1 MPLSDIAENNETLTF
16 GLVSGDNSCNVRILP
31 SNGEISSELYKTL
44 TSELPVVSLKSDTAL
59 KTPLIQQT
67 LPSALK
73 SSVITNDMED
83 ENNLHCYRASLHR
96 KFVEMLAEYHLQ
108 CQIQQKNVHSYSSTT
123 TSSSSEVSVET
134 ESKVPLT
141 TAIPENDC
149 DIKILYCKDE
159 TSKGYFKEHKKATV
173 MSEED
178 SWMQKYIELLAFKRR
193 FGHTDVNLSVTYIY
207 PSLITLYNWTKDQRR
222 FYKQGKLTEM
232 KKRKLME
239 IGFELELAENL
250 SRRKRRQRRYVEV
263 IQARERTNQI
273 P

>member
-149 DIKILYCKDE
+149 DIKILSCKDE

-193 FGHTDVNLSVTYIY
+193 FGHTDVNLS
-207 PSLITLYNWTKDQRR
+207 DQRR